1 MKIPISVLVVIYKSN
16 GDVLLIE
23 RADRPGFWQSVTGS
37 LDTLDEDLALAATRE
52 VFEETGIAVDQLPA
66 GSLRNLHHQIEYE
79 IYPDWRFRYAP
90 GVTRNI
96 EHWFALQVPDNVQIQ
111 LSPREHV
118 AHQWLPFEEAAK
130 KCFSPSNG
138 EAILKFF
145 SEKKE

>member
-16 GDVLLIE
+16 RDVLLIE

-37 LDTLDEDLALAATRE
+37 LDALDEDLALAATRE

-96 EHWFALQVPDNVQIQ
+96 EHWFALEVPENIQIQ

-118 AHQWLPFEEAAK
+118 AFQWLPFEEAAK
-130 KCFSPSNG
+130 KCFSRSNG
-138 EAILKFF
+138 DAILKFF